1 MTIRVE
7 DLDRMDFSDVSRGDK
22 LHPVTPGEIL
32 LEEFLKPMGIT
43 QYRLAKEIG
52 VPQRRI
58 GEIVVGK
65 RAITVD
71 TGLRLSRFFG
81 MNDGFWTGLQT
92 DYDTAREKVTLA
104 EVLARIHRFVPAST
118 PAP

>member
-1 MTIRVE
+1 MRKI
-7 DLDRMDFSDVSRGDK
+7 
-22 LHPVTPGEIL
+22 PYPTPGEIL

-58 GEIVVGK
+58 GEIIVGK
-65 RAITVD
+65 RAITTD

-81 MNDGFWTGLQT
+81 MNDHFWVGLQT
-92 DYDTAREKVTLA
+92 DFETATAKDAMADTLA
-104 EVLARIHRFVPAST
+104 QIHPWPHA
-118 PAP
+118 A